1 MKKHIIFL
9 LFTMF
14 SLGVSAQEADA
25 GENSSVVETKVG
37 ACLNWNFGKEGQYLL
52 SPSLR
57 SVHNNRKE
65 GSEWTGYRGM
75 AAELYFSMPLLKYL
89 QFFADV
95 ELDLNREA
103 ASHLTFFTGV
113 GSSYSFG
120 RFSVYGEF
128 RYSSD
133 RSLNYI
139 DADRLGCVGASYGGY
154 SVYYLAGHHDK
165 RFKAFIAHCG
175 IFDLKMQYFTTEEM
189 WFANWDMGG
198 APWEKNNKVAQRT
211 FANSPD
217 MFVGNWDTPIL
228 VIHGQKDFRIDVSQG
243 MAAFNAARMRGIP
256 AQFLYFPNECHWV
269 TGCQDGILWQRTFK
283 AWLDKWLKDN

>member
-1 MKKHIIFL
+1 MNSYFLLLILHKQISMKKHIIFL

-139 DADRLGCVGASYGGY
+139 DADRSPYFKYKINGGVWILEDIWKLTLQATLPHSLSQNAITGISVEGISQFTLG
-154 SVYYLAGHHDK
+154 
-165 RFKAFIAHCG
+165 AHFG
-175 IFDLKMQYFTTEEM
+175 LKCSFE
-189 WFANWDMGG
+189 WSD
-198 APWEKNNKVAQRT
+198 T
-211 FANSPD
+211 FA
-217 MFVGNWDTPIL
+217 F
-228 VIHGQKDFRIDVSQG
+228 GQNYFCPQLTAV
-243 MAAFNAARMRGIP
+243 FNI
-256 AQFLYFPNECHWV
+256 
-269 TGCQDGILWQRTFK
+269 
-283 AWLDKWLKDN
+283 